1 MRFRIRFPVSVGS
14 RWGKV
19 NSLHLKHFAG
29 EAFILCCLQM
39 AVPEGSQPREAP
51 APKDI
56 PVHNKQSR
64 KKGWERKEESGEMAQ
79 GKGQLKVFAGNAHRW
94 GEIWSVYSCIRQLY
108 LCA

>member
-29 EAFILCCLQM
+29 EAFILWCLQM
-39 AVPEGSQPREAP
+39 AVPEGSRPREVP

-56 PVHNKQSR
+56 PVCNSESR
-64 KKGWERKEESGEMAQ
+64 EKDWERTEEHGEM
-79 GKGQLKVFAGNAHRW
+79 GTWHRTKGTKGVCWKCSRVG
-94 GEIWSVYSCIRQLY
+94 
-108 LCA
+108 